1 MDSGP
6 VIKPGLF
13 CFLDI
18 ANKHLPHIRAASQRQ
33 RWLDGRE
40 WGRERGEPGG

>member
-6 VIKPGLF
+6 VIKPGPF

-18 ANKHLPHIRAASQRQ
+18 ANKHLRHIRAASWRQ
-33 RWLDGRE
+33 R
-40 WGRERGEPGG
+40 